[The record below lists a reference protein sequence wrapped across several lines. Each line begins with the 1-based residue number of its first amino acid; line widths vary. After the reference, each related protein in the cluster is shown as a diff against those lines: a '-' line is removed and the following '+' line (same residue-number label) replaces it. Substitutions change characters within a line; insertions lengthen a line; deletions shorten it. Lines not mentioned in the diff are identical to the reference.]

1 MPYSF
6 DIPNQNKSI
15 IKVIGVGGGGSNAVN
30 HMFNLGIKDVEFVV
44 CNTDAQALN
53 SSSIPHKLQIGVSLT
68 DGLGAG
74 ANPEKGRNA
83 AIESEED
90 IRNLLGENTKM
101 VFITAGMGGGTG
113 TGAAPIIAQIAKEL
127 DILTVGIV
135 TAPFAFEGKKK
146 LMQAEEG
153 IQQMRQYCDTVLVIL
168 NDKLREIYGNLSI
181 REAFGRADN
190 ILTTAAKSIAEI
202 ITVTTYMN
210 VDFADVSTVMK
221 NSGAAVMG
229 SAIASGENRAV
240 RAIEEALV
248 SPLLNNT
255 DIFGAKKVL
264 LSIMHGAEDELSMDE
279 LTEITDYIEARSGA
293 HQELILGQGVDPE
306 LGNSIR
312 VTVIAT
318 GFESK
323 SNDSFETPKE
333 AKVEVNT
340 VVETPKQISLFDI
353 IETKTLQKITDE
365 PSAPLVKE
373 TIVEFELPIETKIEP
388 IVSETIS
395 TTSDAPKVV
404 ESSFSAPEV
413 VVFEKPQLEPKTE
426 TAPFTMVWDA
436 VNNNEHTPVETKSE
450 EISTSAIETV
460 ASYTFEVQNNT
471 SSQETVFNQT
481 SNENNDDNTYKVI
494 HKEPISELSEDEL
507 YRLEARKRL
516 QAASMERVNRLKN
529 MSGVNSISH
538 EEFKDM
544 CDRPAYERKNVVLK
558 DFPHSSER
566 NISRFNLNDD
576 NEILGNNKFLHDN
589 VD

>member
-1 MPYSF
+1 
-6 DIPNQNKSI
+6 
-15 IKVIGVGGGGSNAVN
+15 
-30 HMFNLGIKDVEFVV
+30 LL
-44 CNTDAQALN
+44 QAL
-53 SSSIPHKLQIGVSLT
+53 SL
-68 DGLGAG
+68 
-74 ANPEKGRNA
+74 N
-83 AIESEED
+83 
-90 IRNLLGENTKM
+90 
-101 VFITAGMGGGTG
+101 
-113 TGAAPIIAQIAKEL
+113 
-127 DILTVGIV
+127 
-135 TAPFAFEGKKK
+135 
-146 LMQAEEG
+146 
-153 IQQMRQYCDTVLVIL
+153 
-168 NDKLREIYGNLSI
+168 
-181 REAFGRADN
+181 
-190 ILTTAAKSIAEI
+190 
-202 ITVTTYMN
+202 
-210 VDFADVSTVMK
+210 
-221 NSGAAVMG
+221 
-229 SAIASGENRAV
+229 
-240 RAIEEALV
+240 
-248 SPLLNNT
+248 
-255 DIFGAKKVL
+255 
-264 LSIMHGAEDELSMDE
+264 H
-279 LTEITDYIEARSGA
+279 
-293 HQELILGQGVDPE
+293 
-306 LGNSIR
+306 
-312 VTVIAT
+312 
-318 GFESK
+318 
-323 SNDSFETPKE
+323 SFETPKE